1 MKLLFKRITALLLCF
16 VMCISLGAC
25 GAKTSREEDEKTYT
39 PRDTLT
45 MGCFIGEDYY
55 YFTDELAAAA
65 TLLVGQGEISGYDIN
80 AEYGTAEEIWK
91 ALSAASSTGDTK
103 YVFSEK
109 DFYNYDKMSEDEVSA
124 LLESSSFDLLLVF
137 GTAAGKLLTTNA
149 DKLSYD
155 YMVFGATD
163 PISSGIIA
171 GVDERYNDHS
181 FAQVDPGRIT
191 RQIEGAYEIFKFKD
205 IGVVYEDNDSAY
217 SYSGIGQLEAAAKKY
232 GFNIHTR
239 HVVESTGAED
249 DDRYYSELKAAYDDL
264 QDEIDALYITTA
276 TIDSAMLPSL
286 LSDLHNAGIV
296 TIAESS
302 ESQVEMGALMHISIG
317 DSKEEGQFLGY
328 AISEYASGKP
338 ITDIDMLFE
347 IAPKIYFNR
356 ETLEKTGAQL
366 PLGMIL
372 VADGIYPKED

>member
-1 MKLLFKRITALLLCF
+1 
-16 VMCISLGAC
+16 MCISLVAC
-25 GAKTSREEDEKTYT
+25 GTTASQDEEEKVYT
-39 PRDTLT
+39 PRETLT
-45 MGCFIGEDYY
+45 IGCFIGEEYF
-55 YFTDELAAAA
+55 YFTDELVAALD
-65 TLLVGQGEISGYDIN
+65 LLADKEIISGFNKDAGY
-80 AEYGTAEEIWK
+80 ETAEEVWK
-91 ALSAASSTGDTK
+91 SLANVTSTGDTK
-103 YVFSEK
+103 YVFSQN
-109 DFYNYDKMSEDEVSA
+109 DFYNYDKMSEDEISA
-124 LLESSSFDLLLVF
+124 LLSSSSFDLLLVF

-191 RQIEGAYEIFKFKD
+191 RQIDGAYEIFKFKD

-317 DSKEEGQFLGY
+317 DSTEEGQFLGY